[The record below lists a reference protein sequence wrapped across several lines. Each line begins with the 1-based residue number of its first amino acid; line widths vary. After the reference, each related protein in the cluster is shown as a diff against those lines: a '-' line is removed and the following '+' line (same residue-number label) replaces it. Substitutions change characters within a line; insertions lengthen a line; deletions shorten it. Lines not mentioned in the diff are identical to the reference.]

1 MRKVT
6 VICLTLLT
14 MLLLVNLPAWSADLQ
29 PTPVENAAPLGE
41 GKGSFRFGVAY
52 LEDSPL
58 YFQQATND
66 RTEIAVP
73 GLELRLGLG
82 KRVEVSANY
91 SLLHV
96 SQDNMDDDFGSG
108 DLVLA
113 TKLLLWPEDLKMPAL
128 GLRFA
133 TKLPNAD
140 REDGRGTDETDVML
154 DVLASRNFP
163 LFSLHANVGLTILG
177 NPDGKQDDKLHY
189 AFGVAV
195 PFESS
200 GISALAAVE
209 GLEMHDS
216 VNDRGRL
223 VAGLQ
228 YDFGQARFDFGITTG
243 YTSRT
248 EDWGV
253 RTGLTTTFDL
263 PAGW

>member
-1 MRKVT
+1 MIASFVRP
-6 VICLTLLT
+6 VILLV
-14 MLLLVNLPAWSADLQ
+14 LLLAPAAPVWSADLH
-29 PTPVENAAPLGE
+29 PTQLEDAAPAGE
-41 GKGSFRFGVAY
+41 GKGLFRFGVAY

-58 YFQQATND
+58 YFQTTSDD
-66 RTEIAVP
+66 RTQISIPE
-73 GLELRLGLG
+73 LELRLGLG
-82 KRVEVSANY
+82 KRVEISAGY

-96 SQDNMDDDFGSG
+96 SQNNRRDEFGSG
-108 DLVLA
+108 DLVLG
-113 TKLLLWPEDLKMPAL
+113 TKLLLWPEDMKLPAI

-163 LFSLHANVGLTILG
+163 LFSLHANLGLTILG
-177 NPDGKQDDKLHY
+177 NPAGKQDDKLHY
-189 AFGVAV
+189 AFGVSV
-195 PFESS
+195 PFDNS
-200 GISALAAVE
+200 GLSALAAVE
-209 GLEMHDS
+209 GLELHNS
-216 VNDRGRL
+216 VNDRGRF

-228 YDFGQARFDFGITTG
+228 YDFGQARFDFGVTTG

-263 PAGW
+263 PSGW